1 MSQLRSANLSR
12 LFYWLTASLGPAS
25 YSRLSYG
32 LYAAATYTTSYA
44 TLLLSARSLM
54 SGTMVTRVVTSR
66 APISDTP
73 LERKRTPKEQ
83 CDTVEINLRT
93 RRRRRF

>member
-1 MSQLRSANLSR
+1 M
-12 LFYWLTASLGPAS
+12 
-25 YSRLSYG
+25 
-32 LYAAATYTTSYA
+32 AARA
-44 TLLLSARSLM
+44 
-54 SGTMVTRVVTSR
+54 VIPR

>member
-1 MSQLRSANLSR
+1 MKPTKSTKHNYRQVRDPKLL
-12 LFYWLTASLGPAS
+12 L
-25 YSRLSYG
+25 
-32 LYAAATYTTSYA
+32 AATAYA

-54 SGTMVTRVVTSR
+54 SGTMVTRAVTSR
-66 APISDTP
+66 VPISDTP